1 MYKRSWTFC
10 VLALLCVLVGCV
22 EETPVEEYGS
32 DYTIYLSNEE
42 LTGHVPVRVDLT
54 AGNLEGR
61 IQEILELLKNGFD
74 NDALITTIPS
84 DVRIQKVSVSDT
96 KVTIHFSK
104 EYNDM
109 NSPIT
114 EIICRSSVVKSL
126 TELSQIDYV
135 EIKVEGI
142 PLKDSEGNIIGPM
155 TNQDIIMDI
164 QEETNGGE
172 EVTVVVYFTDESG
185 RNLVAEQQTIK
196 IDASKGYEETILGL
210 LVEGPK
216 ERGHYATIPEGTI
229 VKDVYTSDGICYIDF
244 NEAFIT
250 THLGGSASESLTI
263 YSIVNSLA
271 ERPNITKVQFLVE
284 GEIKETFKGHL
295 EFDVTFEPDWDLIIK
310 E

>member
-10 VLALLCVLVGCV
+10 VLVALCVLVGCA
-22 EETPVEEYGS
+22 EETPVVEYGS
-32 DYTIYLSNEE
+32 DYTIYLSNET
-42 LTGHVPVRVDLT
+42 LTSHVPVTVDLT
-54 AGNLEGR
+54 AGSLEGR
-61 IQEILELLKNGFD
+61 IQEILKLLKNGFD
-74 NDALITTIPS
+74 NDALVTTIPS
-84 DVRIQKVSVSDT
+84 DVRILSLEVIENKV
-96 KVTIHFSK
+96 IIQFSK
-104 EYNDM
+104 EYNDI

-126 TELSQIDYV
+126 TDLTEIDYV
-135 EIKVEGI
+135 ELKVEGI

-155 TNQDIIMDI
+155 TEQDIIMDI
-164 QEETNGGE
+164 HEETNGGE
-172 EVTVVVYFTDESG
+172 EITLVVYFTNESG
-185 RNLVAEQQTIK
+185 RDLVAEQQTIK

-210 LVEGPK
+210 LIEGPK
-216 ERGHYATIPEGTI
+216 ERGHYATIPEGTV

-244 NEAFIT
+244 NEAFIN
-250 THLGGSASESLTI
+250 THLGNSASESLTI

-295 EFDVTFEPDWDLIIK
+295 EFDVTFEPDWDLIVK